1 MPLSVK
7 FLTSWNAPW
16 SVPEV
21 STSSTRCGGPTFT
34 PPPADIVLLP
44 PVFQASSL
52 WWPALTVT
60 TQSKEFK
67 NPESWAWNFTVERQ
81 IPLNSTVS
89 VAYVGRRG
97 LHLQRESDINQPPA
111 GTLQAN
117 PGVNL
122 DALRPY
128 KGYNSIRQ
136 TDNVASSRYNSFQ
149 ATFNRRFANGVLFG
163 VTYTLAKSEDDGSNQ
178 RDIIPDTY
186 NAHNLW
192 GPSEFDARHILVIN
206 GLYDLPF
213 FRGQH
218 NLASKVAGGW
228 QISNVDTTGDV
239 VRITQMTLDPNRPTA
254 KNAATKSRRS
264 SRATSRGRTPRP

>member
-1 MPLSVK
+1 
-7 FLTSWNAPW
+7 
-16 SVPEV
+16 
-21 STSSTRCGGPTFT
+21 
-34 PPPADIVLLP
+34 
-44 PVFQASSL
+44 
-52 WWPALTVT
+52 
-60 TQSKEFK
+60 
-67 NPESWAWNFTVERQ
+67 
-81 IPLNSTVS
+81 
-89 VAYVGRRG
+89 
-97 LHLQRESDINQPPA
+97 
-111 GTLQAN
+111 
-117 PGVNL
+117 
-122 DALRPY
+122 ALRPY

-228 QISNVDTTGDV
+228 QISSLAQFQTGLPCGVGVGNDYAGTGQDGSFGCGNAGQFWM
-239 VRITQMTLDPNRPTA
+239 INGDPKILGQFAANGSNDPNLWFATKNSDGSSIFTAPTA
-254 KNAATKSRRS
+254 GTFNT
-264 SRATSRGRTPRP
+264 TQNVRGTIYQPGF